1 MKAFRVVVDGK
12 SLGDLG
18 IADFNNASVVVGFGR
33 GSDPEQV
40 DYDLHV
46 GGLTQADENGVSR
59 HYRWACPSIR
69 EGSRIEIEIVDS
81 ENCEPPARLYRSDRE
96 VLEPAFSKEEMREM
110 RYQGYLKLKKEFEP

>member
-18 IADFNNASVVVGFGR
+18 IADFGNASVIVGFGR
-33 GSDPEQV
+33 GSQSERV

-46 GGLTQADENGVSR
+46 GRLTQADDNGVAR
-59 HYRWACPSIR
+59 HYRWACPGIR

-81 ENCEPPARLYRSDRE
+81 ENCEPPTRLYRSDYQ
-96 VLEPAFSKEEMREM
+96 VQEPAFSKEEMREM
-110 RYQGYLKLKKEFEP
+110 RHRRYLELKKEFEP